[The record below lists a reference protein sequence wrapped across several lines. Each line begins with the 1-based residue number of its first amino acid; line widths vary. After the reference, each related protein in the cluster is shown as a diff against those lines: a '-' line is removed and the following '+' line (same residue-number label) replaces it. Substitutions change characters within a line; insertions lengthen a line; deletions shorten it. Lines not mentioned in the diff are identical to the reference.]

1 MTMEWKFENAA
12 PVIGSITEGNCWNGK
27 YLLYSNI
34 SMNRILKYDPSS
46 KLVSVYCENTEG
58 INGLNY
64 DSEGNLFGCSGDGRK
79 IVSIDEKGQ
88 IHTIVDRLDGL
99 RLNGPNDIAITP
111 DGTIYFSDRIED
123 ITPEMGIDHS
133 SIISVKKINGRYESV
148 RRS

>member
-64 DSEGNLFGCSGDGRK
+64 DSDGNL
-79 IVSIDEKGQ
+79 
-88 IHTIVDRLDGL
+88 T
-99 RLNGPNDIAITP
+99 
-111 DGTIYFSDRIED
+111 
-123 ITPEMGIDHS
+123 
-133 SIISVKKINGRYESV
+133 NGRNGVSKTISKYDSNGNKVEK
-148 RRS
+148 